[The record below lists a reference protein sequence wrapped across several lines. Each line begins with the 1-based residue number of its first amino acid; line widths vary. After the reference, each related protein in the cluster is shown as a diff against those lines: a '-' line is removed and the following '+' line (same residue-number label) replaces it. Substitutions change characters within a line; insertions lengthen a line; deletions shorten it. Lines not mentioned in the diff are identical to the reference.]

1 MTSDPAPDSGGRVPV
16 AEADAAAL
24 QGLPVH
30 RAIAAAAARLA
41 AAGVDAP
48 AVDARLLAAAAL
60 ELDRAGLLA
69 QRDRPLAPDEAA
81 ALAALVGRRAVREP
95 VSRILGRRE
104 FWSLGFAVTPATLD
118 PRADSETLVAA
129 VLDRLG
135 DRREA
140 WRILDLGTGSGCLLL
155 ALLAELPAARGIGV
169 DRDPVAARAARDNAR
184 RLGLADRARFAVG
197 DWAES
202 IRGPVDAIVANPP
215 YIATQ
220 DIDALA
226 PEVARYDPRPALDG
240 GPDGLD
246 AYRRIIPQAATLLA
260 PRGFLAL
267 EVGATQSTAV
277 AAMADAAGFG
287 PIATIAD
294 LGGLPRVVIGQKSLG
309 EGGFCG

>member
-1 MTSDPAPDSGGRVPV
+1 MTVGVSGAGLSPYAATLDTRGRFHRHDSGGSLTGP
-16 AEADAAAL
+16 
-24 QGLPVH
+24 GS
-30 RAIAAAAARLA
+30 RL
-41 AAGVDAP
+41 
-48 AVDARLLAAAAL
+48 
-60 ELDRAGLLA
+60 
-69 QRDRPLAPDEAA
+69 RDRP
-81 ALAALVGRRAVREP
+81 EP
-95 VSRILGRRE
+95 G
-104 FWSLGFAVTPATLD
+104 G
-118 PRADSETLVAA
+118 
-129 VLDRLG
+129 VLDSGR
-135 DRREA
+135 
-140 WRILDLGTGSGCLLL
+140 SGCLLL